1 MTDLSSFENEIYA
14 LKIEY
19 ILNAFEYD
27 LQAKANAAI
36 GMMLE
41 RVDELVATGEP
52 DHRKAA
58 GARHRPTER
67 SAATEMGGAM
77 VDTQAALREVAAE
90 QGEVVPVAPYF
101 TAGTLMRQAEMDG
114 TTMAEWFKRESP
126 SKWMQGLIR
135 EVQKGIEAGWDRHR
149 SATEQASRR
158 LAATAIETGLW
169 SAQHRHDAEQ
179 LDGKAIPPRHA
190 PRRKGLRNLRPTR
203 RRDFLWSIQR
213 PTTAP
218 ALQVHCSPGSGRVI
232 SPIDLWSSGGGL
244 GQHESVGGDGA
255 QLIGTAEP
263 TTKKSEMLQRICG
276 SLKKVS

>member
-19 ILNAFEYD
+19 ILGAFEYD

-41 RVDELVATGEP
+41 RVDELVATGNP
-52 DHRKAA
+52 I
-58 GARHRPTER
+58 TEKQLER
-67 SAATEMGGAM
+67 ATAQLNEVLATEMGGAM

-169 SAQHRHDAEQ
+169 SHSTATMLNNWTATQFRHVTRQDEKVCETCGPR
-179 LDGKAIPPRHA
+179 DGVIFSGASNGPPLHPRCRCIAIP
-190 PRRKGLRNLRPTR
+190 
-203 RRDFLWSIQR
+203 
-213 PTTAP
+213 AP
-218 ALQVHCSPGSGRVI
+218 AG
-232 SPIDLWSSGGGL
+232 
-244 GQHESVGGDGA
+244 
-255 QLIGTAEP
+255 
-263 TTKKSEMLQRICG
+263 
-276 SLKKVS
+276 

>member
-1 MTDLSSFENEIYA
+1 MTDLSSFEAEIYA

-41 RVDELVATGEP
+41 RVDELVATGNP
-52 DHRKAA
+52 I
-58 GARHRPTER
+58 TEKQLER
-67 SAATEMGGAM
+67 ATAQLNEVIATELGGAM

-90 QGEVVPVAPYF
+90 QGEVVPVAPFF

-126 SKWMQGLIR
+126 SKWMEGLIR

-158 LAATAIETGLW
+158 LAATAIETGVVVALHHH
-169 SAQHRHDAEQ
+169 ADQQ
-179 LDGKAIPPRHA
+179 LDRQRVSARHPPR
-190 PRRKGLRNLRPTR
+190 RESLRNLRPSR
-203 RRDFLWSIQR
+203 SGDLLGSVQR

-218 ALQVHCSPGSGRVI
+218 ALPVHCTPVSPT
-232 SPIDLWSSGGGL
+232 GL
-244 GQHESVGGDGA
+244 
-255 QLIGTAEP
+255 
-263 TTKKSEMLQRICG
+263 
-276 SLKKVS
+276 

>member
-1 MTDLSSFENEIYA
+1 MTDLSSFEAEIYA

-41 RVDELVATGEP
+41 RVDELVVTGEP
-52 DHRKAA
+52 I
-58 GARHRPTER
+58 TEKQLER
-67 SAATEMGGAM
+67 ATAQLNEVISTELGGAM

-90 QGEVVPVAPYF
+90 QGEVVPVAPFF

-126 SKWMQGLIR
+126 SKWMEGLIR

-169 SAQHRHDAEQ
+169 SHSTTTLINNWTAREFRHVTRQDEKVCEICGPR
-179 LDGKAIPPRHA
+179 DGVIFSGASNGPPLHPRCRCIAIP
-190 PRRKGLRNLRPTR
+190 
-203 RRDFLWSIQR
+203 
-213 PTTAP
+213 AP
-218 ALQVHCSPGSGRVI
+218 AG
-232 SPIDLWSSGGGL
+232 
-244 GQHESVGGDGA
+244 
-255 QLIGTAEP
+255 
-263 TTKKSEMLQRICG
+263 
-276 SLKKVS
+276 